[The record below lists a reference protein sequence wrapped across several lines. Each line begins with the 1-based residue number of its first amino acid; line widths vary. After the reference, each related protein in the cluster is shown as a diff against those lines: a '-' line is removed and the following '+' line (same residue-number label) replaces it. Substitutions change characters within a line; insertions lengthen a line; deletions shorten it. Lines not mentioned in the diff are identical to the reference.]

1 MLPGASG
8 NTLAPAPGIPLIA
21 IPYDRDSILAALEA
35 RARTPRPSTAL
46 LDSAIARFRGPF
58 AAYAA
63 ISDTVSVIRDSLQQ
77 LKARVDS
84 LDRASPGYR
93 QVYGTFMELTSRR
106 AEAEKR
112 QAAAEKALAAARGP
126 LGARA
131 DSVRAALKAWENTT
145 FAEYEQ
151 ITAGLTRTNATR
163 GVTDTTRSDGR
174 VTLTLPRGGRWWIYA
189 RTFDAS
195 DPNAEWYWNVPV
207 TGDSLVLSPANA
219 KRRNKY

>member
-1 MLPGASG
+1 
-8 NTLAPAPGIPLIA
+8 
-21 IPYDRDSILAALEA
+21 
-35 RARTPRPSTAL
+35 
-46 LDSAIARFRGPF
+46 
-58 AAYAA
+58 
-63 ISDTVSVIRDSLQQ
+63 
-77 LKARVDS
+77 
-84 LDRASPGYR
+84 
-93 QVYGTFMELTSRR
+93 MELTSRR